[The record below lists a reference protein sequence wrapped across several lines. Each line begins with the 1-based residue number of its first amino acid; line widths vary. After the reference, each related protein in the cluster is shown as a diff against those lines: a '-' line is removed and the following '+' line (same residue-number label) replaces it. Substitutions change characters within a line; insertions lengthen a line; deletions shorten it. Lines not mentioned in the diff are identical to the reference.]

1 MTFTGATLSGTP
13 TQTGSFPITISAT
26 DSNGCTGSRNYTLVI
41 NCQGITV
48 NPATIPAGT
57 AGTAYSQ
64 TFTQTGGIGTTGFS
78 LTGTLPTGLTFSGAT
93 LSGTPTQSGSFPIT
107 VTATDSNGCT
117 GSRNYTLVINCQS
130 LTVNP
135 ATISGGTVNAVY
147 SQTFTQTG
155 GVGTV
160 TFSLTG
166 ALPTGLTFSGA
177 TLSGTPTQAGSFPI
191 TVTAT
196 DSNNCTGSRGYT
208 LVINCQTISVLP
220 ATIPAGTAGSV
231 YSQTFTASNG
241 VGTVTFSQNGK
252 LPAGITFTGAT
263 LSGTPTQTGSFPISI
278 TATDANNCSTTR
290 NYTLVINCQTS
301 TVNPAT
307 IPAAT
312 AGTVYSQTFTQT
324 GGLGTTTFS
333 LTGILP
339 TGLTFSGG
347 TLSGT
352 PTQTG
357 SFPITVTATD
367 ANGCTGSRNYTLVI
381 NCQTITVNPATIPA
395 GTANTAYNQV
405 FTQSGGIGT
414 VNFSLTGALPS
425 GLTFAGAT
433 LSGTPTQTGSFP
445 ITVTATD
452 ANGCTGSRS
461 YTLLINCQGFTIN
474 PAALPAG
481 TLGTAYNHTLTQ
493 TGGVGAVT
501 YNLTGTLPTGIT
513 FVGATFSGT
522 PTQPGSFPITVTAT
536 DSNSCTSSR
545 NYTLVINCQT
555 ITVNPASI
563 LEGTAGAAYS
573 QSLTQT
579 GGIGTTTLSLSGNL
593 PTGLTFAAGALSGTP
608 TQTGSFPIT
617 VTATDS
623 NGCTG
628 SRNYTLVINCQSI
641 TVNPATIPTGTAGT
655 AYSQGFT
662 QLGGIGTTALSLTGK
677 LPTGLN
683 FAGGTLSGTPTQTGS
698 FPITVTATD
707 SNGCTGSRNYTL
719 IINCPGVTVN
729 PATLPNGFVGI
740 SYGTQTLTATGGIG
754 SYTFS
759 VSAGSLPPGIT
770 LTGATL
776 SGTPTSGGTFNF
788 TIQAA
793 DGNGCVGTR
802 AYSVIISGGP
812 KGTGLQFY
820 PLPAPV
826 RLLDTRT
833 GATGCFTPGAQISGG
848 TSLTQAA
855 AGSCSI
861 PATALAVTGNIT
873 TVQSGGG
880 FLTIYP
886 SDTTRPLVANSNF
899 AANEILNN
907 VFTVGLGAADGAF
920 KIYVT
925 TNTHVVVDITG
936 YYAPPGAGGLY
947 YHKLPSPIRLLE
959 TRKGQPGCFTPGTPL
974 PANTETLQQ
983 GTTTCGG
990 VTIPS
995 SAVALYGNATT
1006 VGPASNGFLT
1016 FFPANASRP
1025 LIASGNYQ
1033 SGQTLNSPFIVGLS
1047 SAGQFKIYT
1056 VAQTN
1061 LVVDVHGYFSGEAND
1076 VNGQGLLFTPLAAPV
1091 RLLDTRTTG
1100 QSGCFTPAA
1109 PLQAGVEQFQLARG
1123 TCTIGASAQAIVG
1136 NATVVNNPSNGF
1148 LTLWPSDA
1156 TRPLVASSNWV
1167 ANKVFNRFFMVSLGA
1182 GDGKF
1187 GMYASSG
1194 TDLVVDVSGYFAP

>member
-1 MTFTGATLSGTP
+1 MA
-13 TQTGSFPITISAT
+13 
-26 DSNGCTGSRNYTLVI
+26 I
-41 NCQGITV
+41 NCQSITV
-48 NPATIPAGT
+48 NPATISTAT
-57 AGTAYSQ
+57 AGTVYSQ
-64 TFTQTGGIGTTGFS
+64 AFTQTGGIGTTTFS
-78 LTGTLPTGLTFSGAT
+78 LTGTLPA
-93 LSGTPTQSGSFPIT
+93 
-107 VTATDSNGCT
+107 
-117 GSRNYTLVINCQS
+117 
-130 LTVNP
+130 
-135 ATISGGTVNAVY
+135 
-147 SQTFTQTG
+147 
-155 GVGTV
+155 
-160 TFSLTG
+160 
-166 ALPTGLTFSGA
+166 
-177 TLSGTPTQAGSFPI
+177 
-191 TVTAT
+191 
-196 DSNNCTGSRGYT
+196 
-208 LVINCQTISVLP
+208 
-220 ATIPAGTAGSV
+220 
-231 YSQTFTASNG
+231 
-241 VGTVTFSQNGK
+241 
-252 LPAGITFTGAT
+252 
-263 LSGTPTQTGSFPISI
+263 
-278 TATDANNCSTTR
+278 
-290 NYTLVINCQTS
+290 
-301 TVNPAT
+301 
-307 IPAAT
+307 
-312 AGTVYSQTFTQT
+312 
-324 GGLGTTTFS
+324 
-333 LTGILP
+333 
-339 TGLTFSGG
+339 GLTFSGG

-357 SFPITVTATD
+357 SFPIAVTATD
-367 ANGCTGSRNYTLVI
+367 ANGCSVSRNYTLTV
-381 NCQTITVNPATIPA
+381 NCQSITVSPATIPA
-395 GTANTAYNQV
+395 GTANTAYSQG
-405 FTQSGGIGT
+405 FTQSGGIGA

-452 ANGCTGSRS
+452 ANGCTGSRN

-474 PAALPAG
+474 PATLSTA
-481 TLGTAYNHTLTQ
+481 TLGMAYNQTLTQ
-493 TGGVGAVT
+493 TGGVGGVT
-501 YNLTGTLPTGIT
+501 YNLTGTLPNGIT

-522 PTQPGSFPITVTAT
+522 PTQPGSFPITVTAI
-536 DSNSCTSSR
+536 DSNSCTASR
-545 NYTLVINCQT
+545 NYTLVVNCQTITVTPATIPAGIAGTAYSQSFTQVGGIGATNFSLTGKLPTGITFAGGALSGTPTQPGSFPITVTATDSNGCTGSSSYTLVINCQT
-555 ITVNPASI
+555 ITVNPATI
-563 LEGTAGAAYS
+563 PAGIAGTAYS
-573 QSLTQT
+573 QSFTQV
-579 GGIGTTTLSLSGNL
+579 GGIGATTFNLTGKL
-593 PTGLTFAAGALSGTP
+593 PTGMTFAGNTLSGTP
-608 TQTGSFPIT
+608 TQTGSFPVT

-628 SRNYTLVINCQSI
+628 SRNYTLVINCP
-641 TVNPATIPTGTAGT
+641 V
-655 AYSQGFT
+655 
-662 QLGGIGTTALSLTGK
+662 
-677 LPTGLN
+677 
-683 FAGGTLSGTPTQTGS
+683 
-698 FPITVTATD
+698 
-707 SNGCTGSRNYTL
+707 
-719 IINCPGVTVN
+719 VTVN
-729 PATLPNGFVGI
+729 PATLPNGFAGVN
-740 SYGTQTLTATGGIG
+740 YGTQTLSATGGIG

-759 VSAGSLPPGIT
+759 LSAGSLPNGIS
-770 LTGATL
+770 LSGANL
-776 SGTPTSGGTFNF
+776 SGTPTTGGTFNF

-793 DGNGCVGTR
+793 DSNGCVGTR
-802 AYSVIISGGP
+802 AYTVIISGGP

-833 GATGCFTPGAQISGG
+833 GATGCFTPQAQIQGN
-848 TSLTQAA
+848 TSLTQLA
-855 AGSCSI
+855 AGACSI
-861 PATALAVTGNIT
+861 PSTALAVTGNIT

-886 SDTTRPLVANSNF
+886 SDATRPTVANSNF

-907 VFTVGLGAADGAF
+907 VFTVGLGATDGAF

-959 TRKGQPGCFTPGTPL
+959 TRKGQPGCFTPGTAL
-974 PANTETLQQ
+974 PANTDTLQQ

-1006 VGPASNGFLT
+1006 VGPTSNGFLT

-1033 SGQTLNSPFIVGLS
+1033 SGQTLNSPFVVGLS
-1047 SAGQFKIYT
+1047 PAGQFKIYT

-1061 LVVDVHGYFSGEAND
+1061 LVVDVHGYFSTEAND

-1100 QSGCFTPAA
+1100 QSGCFTPGAA
-1109 PLQAGVEQFQLARG
+1109 LQAMVEQFQLARG